1 MSDKVV
7 YTKPVDVHE
16 SDLLV
21 AIGILNDSTL
31 DIDPEEGDVPL
42 TLEEVYSKP
51 ALLEFF
57 CEVLLTCDGE
67 DDIHEAWNF
76 DEFSDFKKFR

>member
-16 SDLLV
+16 SDLECV
-21 AIGILNDSTL
+21 INILNNSSL
-31 DIDPEEGDVPL
+31 DIDVEDGDIPL

-51 ALLEFF
+51 ALLEYL

-67 DDIHEAWNF
+67 EDIEEAWNF
-76 DEFSDFKKFR
+76 CEFADFKNFR